1 VRGEQIQ
8 LLCQALLVTLCVL
21 TLAVS
26 GLLIYLL
33 MLCGQ
38 VRRYVRQSLRRP
50 QIERDRDGRRIQER
64 V

>member
-8 LLCQALLVTLCVL
+8 LLCQALLVTLCTL

-38 VRRYVRQSLRRP
+38 VRRHVRQALRRP
-50 QIERDRDGRRIQER
+50 EIERDRDGRRIQER